1 MGLVDVKHRLREL
14 RDLESCEIM
23 LYFRFKRIFDLFFSL
38 ATILI
43 LAPLLIILAVLVR
56 VKIGRKI
63 LFSQYRPGLN
73 GRLFKMYKF
82 RTMVEFDPNSPRTDE
97 ERITNFGK
105 LLRAT
110 SLDELPGLIN
120 ILKGDMSFVGP
131 RPLLA
136 EYLDKYSSEQFRR
149 HDVLPGLS
157 GLAQVRGRNDL
168 SWRNKFRYD
177 LFYVKKLSFT
187 LDVRIIF
194 ETVVVVITRAGFR
207 SHGESKKFGD

>member
-1 MGLVDVKHRLREL
+1 MQYRK
-14 RDLESCEIM
+14 I
-23 LYFRFKRIFDLFFSL
+23 KRIFDLFFSL
-38 ATILI
+38 SAILI

-56 VKIGRKI
+56 VNIGPKVF
-63 LFSQYRPGLN
+63 FSQYRPGIN
-73 GRLFKMYKF
+73 GRLFKIYKF
-82 RTMVEFDPNSPRTDE
+82 RTMLEFDPESPRTDE
-97 ERITNFGK
+97 ERITDFGRF
-105 LLRAT
+105 LRAT

-131 RPLLA
+131 RPLLV
-136 EYLDKYSSEQFRR
+136 EYLEKYSAEQFRR

-177 LFYVKKLSFT
+177 LFYVKKIGFL
-187 LDVRIIF
+187 LDLKIIF

-207 SHGESKKFGD
+207 SHGELKKFGD